1 MLRQVP
7 SKAVVSTFI
16 RSQVLLGS
24 LAEILPTTG
33 AVFDPVRPQQPR
45 RCRSCRAQDARPQL
59 GKEHNR
65 LPCLKSSLMRHF
77 HALRRILKIRSHQ
90 RKV

>member
-24 LAEILPTTG
+24 LAETS
-33 AVFDPVRPQQPR
+33 PR
-45 RCRSCRAQDARPQL
+45 QALFFEQFARTNRADAEAA
-59 GKEHNR
+59 EHR
-65 LPCLKSSLMRHF
+65 THVPKSTKSTIDFR
-77 HALRRILKIRSHQ
+77 ASSQ
-90 RKV
+90 A

>member
-24 LAEILPTTG
+24 LAEILPKTG
-33 AVFDPVRPQQPR
+33 AVYDPVRPQQTALAPKLPT
-45 RCRSCRAQDARPQL
+45 QDASPL
-59 GKEHNR
+59 VN
-65 LPCLKSSLMRHF
+65 
-77 HALRRILKIRSHQ
+77 
-90 RKV
+90 